1 MDLAFYVVTIFV
13 SAYLFHKAYQ
23 NKHNARDVEIENK
36 ISEYLKNH
44 AKFITIDKVDSN
56 NETIFLAYNYLTNE
70 YVIQGKSED
79 DIKEQLLLIWPSC
92 DVYVVK
98 IDEVT
103 KEVTN
108 S

>member
-1 MDLAFYVVTIFV
+1 MDLAFYVGAILV
-13 SAYLFHKAYQ
+13 SAYILHKAYQ
-23 NKHNARDVEIENK
+23 NNHNARDVEMENK
-36 ISEYLKNH
+36 ISEYLENH

-56 NETIFLAYNYLTNE
+56 NETIFLVYNYLTNE